1 MVVLKRGK
9 EFPYDDNKVRRAIIA
24 AYNQIQFPDF
34 EEINFM
40 VDEIADLVWSK
51 AKNDR
56 IDVETVANCVM
67 SVLYREVPAVA
78 RIYSQ
83 YRINRER
90 IKDNPT
96 EIEKVL
102 YGDPEVEQENANKN
116 P

>member
-1 MVVLKRGK
+1 MVVLKKGK

-34 EEINFM
+34 REIDFM
-40 VDEIADLVWSK
+40 VDEIADLVWNK

-67 SVLYREVPAVA
+67 SVLYREAPAVA